1 MKPDNGMEND
11 PAIAAGCFDGITSP
25 EKKQPSL
32 IRKIAM
38 RCVFGIGMAMI
49 GVIAVPTVI
58 LCGIIYLLVQGVNG
72 LIGIIA
78 DD

>member
-11 PAIAAGCFDGITSP
+11 PAIAADSFDGIASP

-38 RCVFGIGMAMI
+38 RCVFCIGMALI

-58 LCGIIYLLVQGVNG
+58 LCGMIYLLVQGVNR
-72 LIGIIA
+72 LIDRIA